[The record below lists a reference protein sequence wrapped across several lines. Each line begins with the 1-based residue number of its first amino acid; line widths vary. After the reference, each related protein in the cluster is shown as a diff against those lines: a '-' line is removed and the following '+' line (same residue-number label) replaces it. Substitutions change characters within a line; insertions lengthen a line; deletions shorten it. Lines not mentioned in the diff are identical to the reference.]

1 MERLNVGAAG
11 GLGGAGLVAIIE
23 IDPFQE
29 GFAGRWR
36 DGRAGSRGHCQ
47 PLVPTARRYSVTWTV
62 PDTPASIVSALRIA
76 G

>member
-11 GLGGAGLVAIIE
+11 GLGGAGRVAIIE
-23 IDPFQE
+23 IDPFKE
-29 GFAGRWR
+29 GFAGCCR
-36 DGRAGSRGHCQ
+36 DGRAGGGGHGQ

>member
-1 MERLNVGAAG
+1 MEGLNVGATG
-11 GLGGAGLVAIIE
+11 GLGGAGRVAIIE
-23 IDPFQE
+23 IDPFKE
-29 GFAGRWR
+29 GFAYRRR
-36 DGRAGSRGHCQ
+36 DGRAGSGRHNQ